1 MITVEY
7 LPSKLNVKTDL
18 GSCHAESSS
27 EWKLFPEVFQL
38 IEKIFDQP
46 TIDSFASRLSHQ
58 LKQYVACKTD
68 PNNIGSN
75 AM

>member
-46 TIDSFASRLSHQ
+46 TIDPFASRLSHQ

-68 PNNIGSN
+68 PSNIGTN

>member
-7 LPSKLNVKTDL
+7 LPSKLNVKIDL
-18 GSCHAESSS
+18 GSRHAESSS

-46 TIDSFASRLSHQ
+46 TIDLFASRLSHH
-58 LKQYVACKTD
+58 LKQYVDWKTD
-68 PNNIGSN
+68 PNSIGTN